1 MVASSRFRWRY
12 LALLDINFDQLR
24 DDIRRWL
31 REDVGSGDIT
41 TQLTIDKASNSKG
54 TLLAKSET
62 ILTGL
67 EVARLVFLEVDP
79 TVEFEALMPEGS
91 VVKNR
96 DRIAIRTG
104 SSRSILTGERLGL
117 NLLQHMCAIA
127 STTSTYVTKVAPY
140 GCKIIDTRKTTPG
153 LRQLEKYAV
162 RVGGGFN
169 HRFGLSDGIL
179 IKDNHIEAVGS
190 IVEAVR
196 RARMGAPH
204 LMKIEVEVG
213 NLSEV
218 VQALE
223 AGAEAILLD
232 NMTNDEMT
240 RAVEVIS
247 KRAIVEASGGMNLL
261 RVEEVAKCG
270 VDLISVGALT
280 HSVVAADISM
290 DFEL

>member
-62 ILTGL
+62 ILAGL

-96 DRIAIRTG
+96 DRIAILTG

>member
-1 MVASSRFRWRY
+1 M
-12 LALLDINFDQLR
+12 LDINFDQLR

-62 ILTGL
+62 ILAGL

-96 DRIAIRTG
+96 DRIAILTG

>member
-1 MVASSRFRWRY
+1 MT
-12 LALLDINFDQLR
+12 LLEIDFDQLR

-31 REDVGSGDIT
+31 REDIGSGDIT
-41 TQLTIDKASNSKG
+41 TQLTIDKSSTSKG

-62 ILTGL
+62 LLAGL
-67 EVARLVFLEVDP
+67 DVARMVFSEVDP
-79 TVEFEALMPEGS
+79 SIEFEALIPEGAHVS
-91 VVKNR
+91 NR
-96 DRIAIRTG
+96 DSIAVLSG

-127 STTSTYVTKVAPY
+127 FTTSAYVAKVAPY

-190 IVEAVR
+190 IAEAVA
-196 RARMGAPH
+196 RARRGAPH
-204 LMKIEVEVG
+204 LMKVEVEVG
-213 NLSEV
+213 TLAEV
-218 VQALE
+218 AQALE

-232 NMTNDEMT
+232 NMTNDQMKQAVDLISH
-240 RAVEVIS
+240 RAV
-247 KRAIVEASGGMNLL
+247 VEASGGMNLA

-280 HSVVAADISM
+280 HSVSAADISM

>member
-1 MVASSRFRWRY
+1 M
-12 LALLDINFDQLR
+12 LEINVDQLR
-24 DDIRRWL
+24 EDIRRWL

-41 TQLTIDKASNSKG
+41 TQLTIDSTSTSTG

-62 ILTGL
+62 LLAGVN
-67 EVARLVFLEVDP
+67 VARLVFEEVD
-79 TVEFEALMPEGS
+79 TSVEFETLIEEGS
-91 VVKNR
+91 RVDNR
-96 DRIAIRTG
+96 DRIAILRG

-127 STTSTYVTKVAPY
+127 HTTSKYVAKAAPY
-140 GCKIIDTRKTTPG
+140 GCKVIDTRKTTPG
-153 LRQLEKYAV
+153 LRQLEKYSV

-190 IVEAVR
+190 IAEAVQ
-196 RARMGAPH
+196 RARAGAPH
-204 LMKIEVEVG
+204 LMKVEVEVG
-213 NLSEV
+213 TLDEV
-218 VQALE
+218 RQALD

-232 NMTNDEMT
+232 NMTNTEMT
-240 RAVEVIS
+240 EAVEVINR
-247 KRAIVEASGGMNLL
+247 RAIVEASGGMNLS

-280 HSVVAADISM
+280 HSVTAADISM